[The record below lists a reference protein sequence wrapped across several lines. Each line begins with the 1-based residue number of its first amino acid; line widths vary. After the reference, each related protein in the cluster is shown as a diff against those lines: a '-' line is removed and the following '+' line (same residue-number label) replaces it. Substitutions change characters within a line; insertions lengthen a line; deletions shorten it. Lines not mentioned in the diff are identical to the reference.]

1 MAYAYLFFYYYPMT
15 KVVTATAVNAPR
27 AMLFPN
33 ELRAIALREA
43 NRVTSSD
50 WATRNAYPT
59 SKGSYLIR
67 WNDETVFV
75 NPDGSIKRFDK
86 DGVAL

>member
-1 MAYAYLFFYYYPMT
+1 MT
-15 KVVTATAVNAPR
+15 NKVITANTVNAPR

-50 WATRNAYPT
+50 NATRNAYPT

-67 WNDETVFV
+67 WDNETCFV
-75 NPDGSIKRFDK
+75 NPDWTIKRFDK

>member
-1 MAYAYLFFYYYPMT
+1 MT
-15 KVVTATAVNAPR
+15 NKVITANTVNAPR

-50 WATRNAYPT
+50 NATRNAYPT

-67 WNDETVFV
+67 
-75 NPDGSIKRFDK
+75 
-86 DGVAL
+86 